1 MAAILR
7 ILAIL
12 IACVIIYLIV
22 HHTLKVHKAERA
34 KLDKIKS
41 FIIGLPSECYLL
53 VSKFKGSAFYDR
65 GYYFNDKNAEYN
77 TTSIRFFGQHMNPE
91 HPEVKIN
98 ESSDGGTY
106 MKLEFIRI
114 PSEWVLNDLV
124 KVKYVD
130 DDSVNNE
137 DEKQDTTKN
146 KKQKG
151 HR

>member
-34 KLDKIKS
+34 KLDKIKA
-41 FIIGLPSECYLL
+41 FMMGLPSECYLL
-53 VSKFKGSAFYDR
+53 VSKFNGSSFYDR
-65 GYYFNDKNAEYN
+65 GYYFRDDNAKFD

-91 HPEVKIN
+91 HPEVKVN
-98 ESSDGGTY
+98 DSSDGGTY
-106 MKLEFIRI
+106 IKLEFIKI

-130 DDSVNNE
+130 DDTINNV